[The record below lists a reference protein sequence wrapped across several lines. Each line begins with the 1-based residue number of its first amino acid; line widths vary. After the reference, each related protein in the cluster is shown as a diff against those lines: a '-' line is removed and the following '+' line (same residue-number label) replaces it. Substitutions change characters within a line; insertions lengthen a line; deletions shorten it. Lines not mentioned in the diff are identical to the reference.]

1 MLKFIKVFLVAI
13 VAFLFSNFTIKLN
26 QPNIEVRDVL
36 DNDFTK
42 EKSGKKINR
51 INITE
56 PQYEMSEV
64 KAQISMPS
72 EDRCHIRFVVGI
84 DSLMYDAVGFNIV
97 VKDGEYKIKNYDT
110 KLVTTVYTHLMA
122 YEQVLSAGEAFGEQ
136 YNYLAAFTI
145 NNIPKEAWN
154 YDFDVYTILYNEN
167 TTYMNNT
174 VTKNIYEI
182 NNAESNVKYY
192 FDNKYPES
200 NHPYTDEDG
209 ETKWNYTSTSQGN
222 ALRVTFSEE
231 TYLHGYYATLF
242 IEVDGEVLDM
252 KGYMNSEL
260 SGKTIIIPSMSF
272 KIYMRALD
280 DNYEEAYG
288 FSITNIEPV
297 EGITFSYIVENN
309 EAIITGTNGTGDLV
323 IPSYIDGYKVV
334 GIAYRAFMSRN
345 LYSVYIPS
353 TIRFIEDDAFFWNFD
368 LTDIYVESLESYL
381 NIEFETNGA
390 SPFIN
395 ANLNRDLMRFYE
407 GTELITDLVIPDS
420 IKTLKSYSLWYMG
433 LTSINLNNVETIE
446 YGAIG
451 KLYKLEK
458 LTIGGNL
465 TYVGE
470 NNDLATPYNTPK
482 QVIVNYSNEKK
493 VFESNFLNFEDVEIY
508 IIDVNK
514 FLYNT
519 ELVGLDYT
527 ITDLLN
533 NVNLYVYAETDC
545 PNGYFHKVNSEF
557 ICEFC
562 GEVLHH

>member
-1 MLKFIKVFLVAI
+1 MLKFIKVFLVSI
-13 VAFLFSNFTIKLN
+13 VAFLFSNFTIKFN

-56 PQYEMSEV
+56 PRYEMSEV

-84 DSLMYDAVGFNIV
+84 DSLMYDAVGFNII
-97 VKDGEYKIKNYDT
+97 VKDGEYIIKNYDT

-122 YEQVLSAGEAFGEQ
+122 NEKVLSAGEAFGDQ

-154 YDFDVYTILYNEN
+154 YDFEVYTILYNEN
-167 TTYMNNT
+167 NTCTNNT

-209 ETKWNYTSTSQGN
+209 KTEWIYTSTSQGN
-222 ALRVTFSEE
+222 ALRVTFSED
-231 TYLHGYYATLF
+231 TYLHGNYATLY

-272 KIYMRALD
+272 KIYMSSSY

-288 FSITNIEPV
+288 FSITNIEPI
-297 EGITFSYIVENN
+297 EGTTFSYIVENN

-334 GIAYRAFMSRN
+334 GIGSRAFQARGIN
-345 LYSVYIPS
+345 SVFIPS
-353 TIRFIEDDAFFWNFD
+353 TIRFIEKQAFFWNFS
-368 LTDIYVESLESYL
+368 LKEVYIESLESYFS
-381 NIEFETNGA
+381 IDFEDLSSN
-390 SPFIN
+390 PFIN
-395 ANLNRDLMRFYE
+395 SQFENDEKLYVN
-407 GTELITDLVIPDS
+407 GELVTDLIIPDS
-420 IKTLKSYSLWYMG
+420 IKTLKSYSLCFMPIK
-433 LTSINLNNVETIE
+433 TVNLNQVERVD
-446 YGAIG
+446 YCAIRG
-451 KLYKLEK
+451 LFMLER
-458 LTIGGNL
+458 LNIGSNL
-465 TYVGE
+465 VYVDE
-470 NNDLATPYNTPK
+470 SNNLDATTNPPK
-482 QVIVNYSNEKK
+482 DIVVNYSDK
-493 VFESNFLNFEDVEIY
+493 VKIFKSNFFNFDGLNIY
-508 IIDVNK
+508 VLDLEKFINK
-514 FLYNT
+514 NDFTNL
-519 ELVGLDYT
+519 GYT
-527 ITDLLN
+527 ISDILYKT
-533 NVNLYVYAETDC
+533 NLYVYSSGSNC

-562 GEVLHH
+562 GEVLHY

>member
-13 VAFLFSNFTIKLN
+13 VAFLFSNFTIKFN

-51 INITE
+51 MNITE

-97 VKDGEYKIKNYDT
+97 VKDGEYIIKNYDT

-122 YEQVLSAGEAFGEQ
+122 NEQVLSAGEAFGDQ

-154 YDFDVYTILYNEN
+154 YDFEVYTILYNEN
-167 TTYMNNT
+167 NTCTNNT
-174 VTKNIYEI
+174 VTKNIYDI
-182 NNAESNVKYY
+182 LNADSNTKYY
-192 FDNKYPES
+192 YDDKYPES
-200 NHPYTDEDG
+200 NHPLTEEDRYTE
-209 ETKWNYTSTSQGN
+209 WIYTSTGQGN

-231 TYLHGYYATLF
+231 TYFGQISVFT

-252 KGYMNSEL
+252 KGYIYDQL
-260 SGKTIIIPSMSF
+260 SNQTILIPSLTF
-272 KIYMRALD
+272 KLYFRDIDYGV
-280 DNYEEAYG
+280 YG

-297 EGITFSYIVENN
+297 EGTTFSYNIVNN

-323 IPSYIDGYKVV
+323 IPSYIDGYEVV
-334 GIAYRAFMSRN
+334 GIEERAFMAKG
-345 LYSVYIPS
+345 LYSVYIPN
-353 TIRFIEDDAFFWNFD
+353 TIRFINDLAFFWNFS
-368 LTDIYVESLESYL
+368 LTDIYVESLESYF
-381 NIEFETNGA
+381 NIEFESNSA

-395 ANLNRDLMRFYE
+395 IDYRKDDAKFYE
-407 GTELITDLVIPDS
+407 GTELITDLVIPSS
-420 IKTLKSYSLWYMG
+420 IKTLKSYSLRYGMG
-433 LTSINLNNVETIE
+433 LISINLNEVETIE
-446 YGAIG
+446 ENAIG
-451 KLYKLEK
+451 ELYKLERIT
-458 LTIGGNL
+458 LGSNL
-465 TYVGE
+465 TFI
-470 NNDLATPYNTPK
+470 DSYNHIDILDHLPN
-482 QVIVNYSNEKK
+482 QVVINYSNESKIFK
-493 VFESNFLNFEDVEIY
+493 SDFFNFDGLNIYILDLEKFINNTEFVDLEYSMEDV
-508 IIDVNK
+508 
-514 FLYNT
+514 
-519 ELVGLDYT
+519 LDK
-527 ITDLLN
+527 I
-533 NVNLYVYAETDC
+533 NLYVYAETNC
-545 PNGYFHKVNSEF
+545 PNGLFHKVNSEF

>member
-13 VAFLFSNFTIKLN
+13 VTFLFSNITNKLN

-51 INITE
+51 MNITE

-97 VKDGEYKIKNYDT
+97 VKDGEYIIKNYDT

-122 YEQVLSAGEAFGEQ
+122 DEQVLSAGEAFGDQ

-154 YDFDVYTILYNEN
+154 YDFEVYTILYNEN
-167 TTYMNNT
+167 NTCTNNT
-174 VTKNIYEI
+174 VTKNIYDI
-182 NNAESNVKYY
+182 LNADSNTKYY
-192 FDNKYPES
+192 YDDKYPES
-200 NHPYTDEDG
+200 NHPLTEEDRYTE
-209 ETKWNYTSTSQGN
+209 WIYTSTGQGN

-231 TYLHGYYATLF
+231 TYFGQISVFT

-252 KGYMNSEL
+252 KGYIYDQL
-260 SGKTIIIPSMSF
+260 SNQTILIPSLTF
-272 KIYMRALD
+272 KLYFRDIDYGV
-280 DNYEEAYG
+280 YG

-297 EGITFSYIVENN
+297 EGTTFSYNVVNN

-323 IPSYIDGYKVV
+323 IPSYIDGYEVV
-334 GIAYRAFMSRN
+334 GIEERAFMAKG
-345 LYSVYIPS
+345 LYSVYIPN
-353 TIRFIEDDAFFWNFD
+353 TIRFINDLAFFWNFS

-407 GTELITDLVIPDS
+407 GTKLITDLVIPDS

-446 YGAIG
+446 YSAIG
-451 KLYKLEK
+451 QLYKLEK

-470 NNDLATPYNTPK
+470 NNDLTTPYNTPK

-527 ITDLLN
+527 IKDLLN